1 MSSSSNSVHPV
12 AEPATGWTENG
23 QNAAVHDDLLE
34 VAARRGAFW
43 GLIGVP
49 VVALGPA
56 VLVGL
61 VAESVVLAVLALLVV
76 AGLFGGWL
84 LVGAPGVPHEALP
97 RHGVRHADPVV
108 ANIADAIGI
117 ANGDTPAEA
126 WQVEHAQP
134 NVGVV
139 VRRPRDL
146 LYVSTGAVGGLTRD
160 ELEAV
165 CAAQLAIAHDPT
177 VERLDRRLGAWLM
190 IRASTWFLGIPII
203 VVLSVAPIVALP
215 AVALLLPAE
224 GVAWLVCGKQRWWAR
239 VAADGVCVATTRHPA
254 PLVSALRKLAI
265 WNGSSVPI
273 QWMAR
278 LTGVGASRWA
288 VPPTMPWT
296 MTTSVNGRVTDQRTA
311 EQVADVNLLVR
322 AGLVR
327 RICLEGGDRSLASR
341 SEVVEAV
348 RRAGRAAAVG
358 GVAEVEGVLVGLEGV
373 VGMAGTPAG
382 WYPDPETP
390 GMLRWWDGLSWTP
403 ARTPVPGTGQ
413 T

>member
-1 MSSSSNSVHPV
+1 V
-12 AEPATGWTENG
+12 
-23 QNAAVHDDLLE
+23 VHDDLLE
-34 VAARRGAFW
+34 VAARRGTFW
-43 GLIGVP
+43 GLVGVP
-49 VVALGPA
+49 VAALGPA
-56 VLVGL
+56 LLVGL
-61 VAESVVLAVLALLVV
+61 VAESPAAAVVAFLVV
-76 AGLFGGWL
+76 AAAFGGWL

-97 RHGVRHADPVV
+97 RRGVRPADPVV
-108 ANIADAIGI
+108 ANIAEAIGI
-117 ANGDTPAEA
+117 ASGDTPAEA
-126 WQVEHAQP
+126 WQVEHPQP

-146 LYVSTGAVGGLTRD
+146 LYASTGAVQALTRD

-190 IRASTWFLGIPII
+190 IRASTWFLGIP
-203 VVLSVAPIVALP
+203 VLFVLSVLPVVALP

-224 GVAWLVCGKQRWWAR
+224 GAAWLVCGKQRWWAR
-239 VAADGVCVATTRHPA
+239 VAADGVCVATTRHPE
-254 PLVSALRKLAI
+254 PLVAALRKLAI
-265 WNGSSVPI
+265 WNGPGVPI
-273 QWMAR
+273 AWMAC
-278 LTGVGASRWA
+278 LTGIGASRWA
-288 VPPTMPWT
+288 VPPTVPWT

-341 SEVVEAV
+341 SQVVEAV
-348 RRAGRAAAVG
+348 RRAGGAAAVG

-382 WYPDPETP
+382 WYPDPESP
-390 GMLRWWDGLSWTP
+390 GMLRWWDGLRWTP
-403 ARTPVPGTGQ
+403 DRTRLP
-413 T
+413 